1 MKKIILAV
9 FLMAGAAS
17 LNAATHNPFQQDT
30 SKHKMHKKSSS
41 DTGWHKK
48 SGGKMKKDSMK

>member
-17 LNAATHNPFQQDT
+17 LHAASPFQQDT
-30 SKHKMHKKSSS
+30 TKHKMHKKMPS
-41 DTGWHKK
+41 DTSTHKMK
-48 SGGKMKKDSMK
+48 GKMKKDTTSVH

>member
-17 LNAATHNPFQQDT
+17 LQAASPFQQDT
-30 SKHKMHKKSSS
+30 SKHKMHKKTTT
-41 DTGWHKK
+41 DTSHHKMK
-48 SGGKMKKDSMK
+48 GKMKKDSTK